1 MTYKTES
8 LQGTQHNYFPL
19 SQVGDLS
26 KVPVTVKILIE
37 QMVRAAAI
45 GGAAE
50 KDIAA
55 LAKYPAAPPERTAV
69 PFRPTR
75 ILLQDFTGVPA
86 VVDLAA
92 MREAIDRH
100 FADTGRYPESLED
113 LAAKKYLRSVAADP
127 ITDSSKTWIL
137 VPPERREL
145 GGVFDV
151 HSGAPGKARD
161 GSAYKDW

>member
-1 MTYKTES
+1 
-8 LQGTQHNYFPL
+8 
-19 SQVGDLS
+19 
-26 KVPVTVKILIE
+26 VTGRRRGFTLIE
-37 QMVRAAAI
+37 LLVVMAI
-45 GGAAE
+45 
-50 KDIAA
+50 IAMLLTIAMPRYFGSIDRSRDVA
-55 LAKYPAAPPERTAV
+55 LRH
-69 PFRPTR
+69 
-75 ILLQDFTGVPA
+75 
-86 VVDLAA
+86 DLAA

-127 ITDSSKTWIL
+127 ITDSNKTWIV
-137 VPPERREL
+137 VPPEHREL